1 MCLNHP
7 ETIPFPHL
15 ALKKLFPMKLLPG
28 AKNVGDCWYKTFLTL
43 RFFSAVFRAFRF
55 ITDQSLKVPLLR

>member
-15 ALKKLFPMKLLPG
+15 ALKKLFPMKLVPG

-43 RFFSAVFRAFRF
+43 RFFQLCLGHS
-55 ITDQSLKVPLLR
+55 DSSLTSH